1 MFSGGWFRVTDLRF
15 RLAVGVSGDCAL
27 PDVSWPAVVTGAA
40 GCKLGSSVGPGCGA
54 VCGRGAAMSEGLRFR
69 LAEGEELC
77 ERKARRQ
84 RTGLGNSD
92 FARRGEGKCLL
103 RRHSRHGGRGA
114 VLTWTRRAATQ
125 DSFTGGIGCSYTAC
139 CHARIM
145 QAFGSHLRGTTA
157 SVKTVDDHDIG
168 VGRRPVGASADQVQ
182 GIQTVRFT
190 GWRANGR
197 IAAARVW
204 RTANML

>member
-1 MFSGGWFRVTDLRF
+1 VRERHD
-15 RLAVGVSGDCAL
+15 VSGQGW
-27 PDVSWPAVVTGAA
+27 VIVTSRDEVKANVYFGGTHDMA
-40 GCKLGSSVGPGCGA
+40 
-54 VCGRGAAMSEGLRFR
+54 
-69 LAEGEELC
+69 AEG
-77 ERKARRQ
+77 A
-84 RTGLGNSD
+84 D
-92 FARRGEGKCLL
+92 
-103 RRHSRHGGRGA
+103 
-114 VLTWTRRAATQ
+114 LTWTRRAATQ
-125 DSFTGGIGCSYTAC
+125 NSFTGGIGCSYTTC

-190 GWRANGR
+190 GWRANGK